1 MPPFNGIKEQPT
13 VTRNMSSA
21 MRRFFVACVV
31 WLIAGEQASSGK
43 NYINPLTLPQHEVLC
58 FQVDDHRLAVGASCV
73 ASIKAESSENTV
85 GLHLQRSEEYI
96 VTVAEDQVWHDGS
109 YEHIPPKG
117 NSGTLLM
124 SLFAFLK
131 KHRDAEWFALIG
143 EIKGAY
149 KCHLHDLSKSSNLL
163 AEEDGLLI
171 LYANDARGFYW
182 NNRGKVTVIIS
193 RKK

>member
-1 MPPFNGIKEQPT
+1 MT
-13 VTRNMSSA
+13 TRNKSSA
-21 MRRFFVACVV
+21 IRQLLVACVV
-31 WLIAGEQASSGK
+31 WLIAEEQAWSG
-43 NYINPLTLPQHEVLC
+43 NDYINPLTLPQHGVLC

-73 ASIKAESSENTV
+73 ASIKAEISENTV

-96 VTVAEDQVWHDGS
+96 VTVAGDQVWHDGS
-109 YEHIPPKG
+109 YDHIPPEGGSG
-117 NSGTLLM
+117 NLLM
-124 SLFAFLK
+124 NLFAFLK

-143 EIKGAY
+143 EIKGAN

-182 NNRGKVTVIIS
+182 NNRGKVAAIIS

>member
-1 MPPFNGIKEQPT
+1 MPPFNGIKEHPT

-96 VTVAEDQVWHDGS
+96 VTVAEDQ
-109 YEHIPPKG
+109 
-117 NSGTLLM
+117 
-124 SLFAFLK
+124 SLEVLK
-131 KHRDAEWFALIG
+131 R
-143 EIKGAY
+143 IKF
-149 KCHLHDLSKSSNLL
+149 C
-163 AEEDGLLI
+163 
-171 LYANDARGFYW
+171 
-182 NNRGKVTVIIS
+182 
-193 RKK
+193 